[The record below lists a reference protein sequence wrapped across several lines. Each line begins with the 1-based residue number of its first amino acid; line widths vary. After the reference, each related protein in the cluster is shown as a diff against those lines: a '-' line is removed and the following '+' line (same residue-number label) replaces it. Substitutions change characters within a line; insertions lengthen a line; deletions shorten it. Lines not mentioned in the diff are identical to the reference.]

1 MTLFE
6 LAAKIKLDTDD
17 YEKGVK
23 GAKDSF
29 EGFSAWTIAKGQLI
43 ADGIVSAGKALAN
56 FGKQAI
62 NSFAE
67 SEQLIGG
74 VKKIFDEFD
83 NTQILND
90 AANAYKNLGLS
101 ANQYLRT
108 INDVG
113 ATFAAT
119 MGDEA
124 GYRTAT
130 KGLQAISDYA
140 SGTGKNV
147 DELSNKFTL
156 ITRSTA
162 SYQSIADQ
170 FSGIL
175 PATSKDFLE
184 QAQAAGLLSESYTQL
199 TQVPVAEY
207 QAAVA
212 EMLTIGTDKLGLTGN
227 TAAEAATTI
236 SGSMAAARAAFENFT
251 AGLADENANT
261 EELLN
266 QLVESVVIAGGN
278 IVPRVGE
285 ILGNIGTLLI
295 ENAPIMLEQGINQL
309 TNFLLGL
316 DGKAPDIIAYVGQ
329 LVVNMGGALLRSAPR
344 LLGAAADLMF
354 QLLEEIVHAAVDI
367 GENLVKGFWKGIQN
381 LAGWVRDKV
390 KGFFKGIVDS
400 VKNTLD
406 IHSPSGESEWMAEM
420 FAKGFAV
427 GWDKNFPAVKK
438 GIINDLDFG
447 TASVNA
453 TASYD
458 GKNGKFGGNGV
469 IGKTVNVIQ
478 NIYSEA
484 KTAADLMEEAIY
496 NQEKAVLLSV

>member
-1 MTLFE
+1 MKLETLCFLAGLETPPDSRVGVTEISSITCNSRACVPGCIFVCITGTRVDGHSFIKEALARGAVAIVTERDHPMPDGFVE
-6 LAAKIKLDTDD
+6 LRNSAVFLPVDDTREALARLFD
-17 YEKGVK
+17 
-23 GAKDSF
+23 
-29 EGFSAWTIAKGQLI
+29 AWYGHPARDMSLI
-43 ADGIVSAGKALAN
+43 AVTGTNGKTSVSTMLKAMFDAAMIPAG
-56 FGKQAI
+56 
-62 NSFAE
+62 
-67 SEQLIGG
+67 LIGT
-74 VKKIFDEFD
+74 VRCVCRDRV
-83 NTQILND
+83 LNIR
-90 AANAYKNLGLS
+90 G
-101 ANQYLRT
+101 
-108 INDVG
+108 
-113 ATFAAT
+113 
-119 MGDEA
+119 
-124 GYRTAT
+124 
-130 KGLQAISDYA
+130 
-140 SGTGKNV
+140 
-147 DELSNKFTL
+147 
-156 ITRSTA
+156 
-162 SYQSIADQ
+162 
-170 FSGIL
+170 
-175 PATSKDFLE
+175 
-184 QAQAAGLLSESYTQL
+184 
-199 TQVPVAEY
+199 
-207 QAAVA
+207 
-212 EMLTIGTDKLGLTGN
+212 
-227 TAAEAATTI
+227 
-236 SGSMAAARAAFENFT
+236 
-251 AGLADENANT
+251 ADENANI

-316 DGKAPDIIAYVGQ
+316 DSKAPDIIAYVGQ

-453 TASYD
+453 TANYD

-484 KTAADLMEEAIY
+484 KTAADLMEETLY
-496 NQEKAVLLSV
+496 QQERAVLLGV